1 MGLLFFFWIVYT
13 ICLLWTVFL
22 RFKMIY
28 ILEENGF
35 TISKFASYITVVNK
49 FSLKNNQHKIKKL
62 RPKRMRLFITVAYMS
77 YYLAAAIMLVVILF
91 MIFNF

>member
-35 TISKFASYITVVNK
+35 TISKFASYITVINK
-49 FSLKNNQHKIKKL
+49 FSLNNNQKRIKKL

-77 YYLAAAIMLVVILF
+77 YYLSVIISLTVILF
-91 MIFNF
+91 IIFNF

>member
-1 MGLLFFFWIVYT
+1 MRLLFFFWIVYT

-35 TISKFASYITVVNK
+35 TISKFASYITVINK
-49 FSLKNNQHKIKKL
+49 FSLNNNQKRIKKL

-77 YYLAAAIMLVVILF
+77 YYLSVIISLTVILF
-91 MIFNF
+91 IIFNF